1 LQNIR
6 YTITEQRGSTRII
19 KINRPEVY
27 NAINF
32 DLVTELKREISL
44 CETNEK
50 ICAVILTGEGLDSFS
65 AGGDLNTVIKMSPN
79 EAIQYANHVHELL
92 NQIEGLAKPV
102 LAAINGFAL
111 GGGCQIA
118 LACDLR
124 IASINAKIGQPEVK
138 IGISPG
144 WGGTQRLSRIVGISK
159 AKELIYTGKI
169 IDANEAHRIKLVNKI
184 VGLNDD
190 EKQQDDPISKNAIL
204 LKEKLLRECVSIA
217 ESINNGYPMVTKT
230 CKVLINKARDAD
242 SDTGLL
248 LEYLAFR
255 YCLNDL
261 IKKGENLL
269 ENNNHP

>member
-1 LQNIR
+1 MR
-6 YTITEQRGSTRII
+6 YTITEQRGGTSII
-19 KINRPEVY
+19 KINRPEVH

-32 DLVTELKREISL
+32 DLVTELKREIDL

-50 ICAVILTGEGLDSFS
+50 ICAVILTGEGLNSFS
-65 AGGDLNTVIKMSPN
+65 AGGDLKNVIKMSPN
-79 EAIQYANHVHELL
+79 DAIQYANHVHELL
-92 NQIEGLAKPV
+92 NLIEGLAKPV
-102 LAAINGFAL
+102 LAAINGYAL

-124 IASINAKIGQPEVK
+124 IASSNAKIGQPEVK

-169 IDANEAHRIKLVNKI
+169 IDANEAYNIKLINKI
-184 VGLNDD
+184 VRLNDD
-190 EKQQDDPISKNAIL
+190 EKQKDNPIVENLIL

-217 ESINNGYPMVTKT
+217 ESINNGYPIVTKT

-255 YCLNDL
+255 YCLRDL
-261 IKKGENLL
+261 IKKRQDLMEK
-269 ENNNHP
+269 

>member
-1 LQNIR
+1 MQNIR

-32 DLVTELKREISL
+32 DLVTELKREIGL

-50 ICAVILTGEGLDSFS
+50 ICAVILTGEGLNSFS
-65 AGGDLNTVIKMSPN
+65 AGGDLNAVIKMSPN

-92 NQIEGLAKPV
+92 NLIEGLAKPV
-102 LAAINGFAL
+102 FAAINGFAL

-169 IDANEAHRIKLVNKI
+169 IDANEAYRIKLVNKI

-190 EKQQDDPISKNAIL
+190 EKQQDNPISKNAIL

-242 SDTGLL
+242 SDTSLL

-261 IKKGENLL
+261 IKKRENLL

>member
-1 LQNIR
+1 MPNTR
-6 YTITEQRGSTRII
+6 YIITEQRENTRII

-32 DLVTELKREISL
+32 DLVTELKREICL

-50 ICAVILTGEGLDSFS
+50 ICAVILTGEGLNSFS
-65 AGGDLNTVIKMSPN
+65 AGGDLNNVIKMSPN

-92 NQIEGLAKPV
+92 NLIEGLAKPV
-102 LAAINGFAL
+102 IAAINGFAL
-111 GGGCQIA
+111 RGGCQIA

-124 IASINAKIGQPEVK
+124 IASNNAKIGQPEVK

-144 WGGTQRLSRIVGISK
+144 WGGTQRLSRIVGIAK

-169 IDANEAHRIKLVNKI
+169 IDAYEAHRIKLVNKI
-184 VGLNDD
+184 VRLNDD
-190 EKQQDDPISKNAIL
+190 EKQQDEPITKNAIL
-204 LKEKLLRECVSIA
+204 LKEKLLRECTFIA

-242 SDTGLL
+242 IDTGLL

-261 IKKGENLL
+261 IKKRENLI
-269 ENNNHP
+269 EK

>member
-1 LQNIR
+1 MPNTR
-6 YTITEQRGSTRII
+6 YIITEQRENTRII

-32 DLVTELKREISL
+32 DLVTELKREICL

-50 ICAVILTGEGLDSFS
+50 ICAVILTGEGLNSFS
-65 AGGDLNTVIKMSPN
+65 AGGDLKNVIKMSPN
-79 EAIQYANHVHELL
+79 DAIQYANHVHELL
-92 NQIEGLAKPV
+92 NLIEGLAKPV
-102 LAAINGFAL
+102 LAAINGYAL

-124 IASINAKIGQPEVK
+124 IASSNAKIGQPEVK

-169 IDANEAHRIKLVNKI
+169 IDANEAYNIKLINKI
-184 VGLNDD
+184 VRLNDD
-190 EKQQDDPISKNAIL
+190 EKQKDNSIVENLIL
-204 LKEKLLRECVSIA
+204 LKEKLLQECVSIA
-217 ESINNGYPMVTKT
+217 ESINNGYPIVTKT

-255 YCLNDL
+255 YCLSDL
-261 IKKGENLL
+261 IKKRQDLMEK
-269 ENNNHP
+269 

>member
-1 LQNIR
+1 MPNTR
-6 YTITEQRGSTRII
+6 YIITEQRENTRII

-32 DLVTELKREISL
+32 DLVTELKREICL

-50 ICAVILTGEGLDSFS
+50 ICAVILTGEGLNSFS
-65 AGGDLNTVIKMSPN
+65 AGGDLKNVIKMSPN
-79 EAIQYANHVHELL
+79 DAIQYANHVHELL
-92 NQIEGLAKPV
+92 NLIEGLAKPV
-102 LAAINGFAL
+102 LAAINGYAL

-124 IASINAKIGQPEVK
+124 IASSNAKIGQPEVK

-169 IDANEAHRIKLVNKI
+169 IDANEAYNIKLINKI
-184 VGLNDD
+184 VRLNDD
-190 EKQQDDPISKNAIL
+190 EKQKDNPIVENLIL

-217 ESINNGYPMVTKT
+217 ESINNGYPIVTKT

-248 LEYLAFR
+248 LE
-255 YCLNDL
+255 
-261 IKKGENLL
+261 
-269 ENNNHP
+269 

>member
-1 LQNIR
+1 MR
-6 YTITEQRGSTRII
+6 YTITEQRGGTSII
-19 KINRPEVY
+19 KINRPEVH

-32 DLVTELKREISL
+32 DLVTELKREIDL

-50 ICAVILTGEGLDSFS
+50 ICAVILTGEGLNSFS
-65 AGGDLNTVIKMSPN
+65 AGGDLNNVIKMSPN

-92 NQIEGLAKPV
+92 NLIEGLAKPV

-169 IDANEAHRIKLVNKI
+169 IDADEAYRIKLVNK
-184 VGLNDD
+184 VVRLNDD
-190 EKQQDDPISKNAIL
+190 EKQQEQDHPITKNSIL

-217 ESINNGYPMVTKT
+217 DSINNGHPMVTKT
-230 CKVLINKARDAD
+230 CKILINKARDAD

-261 IKKGENLL
+261 IKKRQNLR
-269 ENNNHP
+269 EK

>member
-1 LQNIR
+1 LPNTR
-6 YTITEQRGSTRII
+6 YIITEQRENTRII

-32 DLVTELKREISL
+32 DLVTELKREICL

-50 ICAVILTGEGLDSFS
+50 ICAVILTGEGFNSFS
-65 AGGDLNTVIKMSPN
+65 AGGDLKNVIKMSPN
-79 EAIQYANHVHELL
+79 DAIQYANHVHELL
-92 NQIEGLAKPV
+92 NLIEGLAKPV

-111 GGGCQIA
+111 GGGCQMA

-124 IASINAKIGQPEVK
+124 IASSNAKIGQPEVK

-169 IDANEAHRIKLVNKI
+169 IDANEAFNIKLINKI
-184 VGLNDD
+184 VRLNDD
-190 EKQQDDPISKNAIL
+190 EKQKDNPIVENLIL

-217 ESINNGYPMVTKT
+217 ESINNGYPIVTKT

-255 YCLNDL
+255 YCLSEL
-261 IKKGENLL
+261 IKNDKI
-269 ENNNHP
+269 

>member
-1 LQNIR
+1 MPNTR
-6 YTITEQRGSTRII
+6 YIITEQRENTRII

-32 DLVTELKREISL
+32 DLVTELKREICL

-50 ICAVILTGEGLDSFS
+50 ICAVILTGEGLNSFS
-65 AGGDLNTVIKMSPN
+65 AGGDLKNVIKMSPN
-79 EAIQYANHVHELL
+79 DAIQYANHVHELL
-92 NQIEGLAKPV
+92 NLIEGLAKPV
-102 LAAINGFAL
+102 LAAINGYAL

-124 IASINAKIGQPEVK
+124 IASSNAKIGQPEVK

-169 IDANEAHRIKLVNKI
+169 IDANEAYNIKLINKI
-184 VGLNDD
+184 VRLNDD
-190 EKQQDDPISKNAIL
+190 EKQKDNSIVENLIL
-204 LKEKLLRECVSIA
+204 LKEKLLQECVSIA
-217 ESINNGYPMVTKT
+217 ESINNGYPLVTKT

-255 YCLNDL
+255 YCLRDL
-261 IKKGENLL
+261 IKKRQDLMEK
-269 ENNNHP
+269 

>member
-1 LQNIR
+1 MPNTR
-6 YTITEQRGSTRII
+6 YIITEQRENARII

-32 DLVTELKREISL
+32 DLVTELKREICL

-50 ICAVILTGEGLDSFS
+50 IFAVILTGEGLNSFS
-65 AGGDLNTVIKMSPN
+65 AGGDLKNVIKMSPN
-79 EAIQYANHVHELL
+79 DAIQYANHVHELL
-92 NQIEGLAKPV
+92 NLIEGLAKPV
-102 LAAINGFAL
+102 LAAINGYAL

-124 IASINAKIGQPEVK
+124 IASSNAKIGQPEVK

-169 IDANEAHRIKLVNKI
+169 IDANEAYNIKLINKI
-184 VGLNDD
+184 VRLNDD
-190 EKQQDDPISKNAIL
+190 EKQKDNPIVENLIL

-217 ESINNGYPMVTKT
+217 ESINNGYPIVTKT

-255 YCLNDL
+255 YCLRDL
-261 IKKGENLL
+261 IKKRQDLMEK
-269 ENNNHP
+269 

>member
-1 LQNIR
+1 LPNTR
-6 YTITEQRGSTRII
+6 YIITEQRENTRII

-32 DLVTELKREISL
+32 DLVTELKREICL

-50 ICAVILTGEGLDSFS
+50 ICAVILTGEGLNSFS
-65 AGGDLNTVIKMSPN
+65 AGGDLKSVIKMSPN
-79 EAIQYANHVHELL
+79 DAIQYANHVHELL
-92 NQIEGLAKPV
+92 NLIEGLAKPV

-124 IASINAKIGQPEVK
+124 IASSNAKIGQPEVK

-169 IDANEAHRIKLVNKI
+169 IDANEAYNIKLINKI
-184 VGLNDD
+184 VRLNDD
-190 EKQQDDPISKNAIL
+190 EKQKDNPMVENSIL

-217 ESINNGYPMVTKT
+217 ESINNGYPIVTKT
-230 CKVLINKARDAD
+230 CKVIINKARDAD
-242 SDTGLL
+242 SETGLL

-255 YCLNDL
+255 YCLDDL
-261 IKKGENLL
+261 IRKRQDLMEK
-269 ENNNHP
+269 

>member
-1 LQNIR
+1 LQKTNH
-6 YTITEQRGSTRII
+6 TITEQRGSTRII
-19 KINRPEVY
+19 KINRPEVH

-32 DLVTELKREISL
+32 DLVTELKRQIDL

-50 ICAVILTGEGLDSFS
+50 ISAVILTGEGSASFS
-65 AGGDLNTVIKMSPN
+65 AGGDLNNVIKMSPS

-118 LACDLR
+118 LACDMR

-169 IDANEAHRIKLVNKI
+169 IDANEAYRINLVNKVI
-184 VGLNDD
+184 KLNDE
-190 EKQQDDPISKNAIL
+190 EKQQNNSMTKNDVL
-204 LKEKLLRECVSIA
+204 LYEKLMRECVSIA
-217 ESINNGYPMVTKT
+217 ESINNINPIVTKT

-242 SDTGLL
+242 IDTGLL
-248 LEYLAFR
+248 LEYFAFR
-255 YCLNDL
+255 FCMNDL
-261 IKKGENLL
+261 IHRRNNLK
-269 ENNNHP
+269 ENNII

>member
-1 LQNIR
+1 MPNTR
-6 YTITEQRGSTRII
+6 YIITEQRENTRII

-32 DLVTELKREISL
+32 DLVTELKHEICL
-44 CETNEK
+44 CETNEN
-50 ICAVILTGEGLDSFS
+50 IDALILTGEGLNSFS
-65 AGGDLNTVIKMSPN
+65 AGGDLKNVIKMSPN
-79 EAIQYANHVHELL
+79 DAIQYANHVHELL
-92 NQIEGLAKPV
+92 NLIEGLAKPV

-124 IASINAKIGQPEVK
+124 IASSNAKIGQPEVK

-169 IDANEAHRIKLVNKI
+169 IDANEAYNIKLINKI
-184 VGLNDD
+184 VRLNDD
-190 EKQQDDPISKNAIL
+190 EKQKDNPIVENLIL

-217 ESINNGYPMVTKT
+217 ESINNGYPIVTKT

-242 SDTGLL
+242 SDTDLL

-261 IKKGENLL
+261 IKKRQNLR
-269 ENNNHP
+269 EK

>member
-1 LQNIR
+1 MPNTR
-6 YTITEQRGSTRII
+6 YIITEQRENTRII

-32 DLVTELKREISL
+32 DLVTELKQEISL

-50 ICAVILTGEGLDSFS
+50 ICAVILTGEGLNSFS
-65 AGGDLNTVIKMSPN
+65 AGGDLKNVIKMSPN
-79 EAIQYANHVHELL
+79 DAIQYANHVHELL
-92 NQIEGLAKPV
+92 NLIEGLAKPV

-124 IASINAKIGQPEVK
+124 IASSNAKIGQPEVK

-169 IDANEAHRIKLVNKI
+169 IDANEAYNIKLINKI
-184 VGLNDD
+184 VRLNDD
-190 EKQQDDPISKNAIL
+190 EKQNDNPIAENSIL

-255 YCLNDL
+255 YCLSDL
-261 IKKGENLL
+261 IKNRQDLMGK
-269 ENNNHP
+269 

>member
-1 LQNIR
+1 MPNTR
-6 YTITEQRGSTRII
+6 YIITEQRENTRII

-32 DLVTELKREISL
+32 DLVTELKREICL

-50 ICAVILTGEGLDSFS
+50 ICAVILTGEGLNSFS
-65 AGGDLNTVIKMSPN
+65 AGGDLKNVIKMSPN
-79 EAIQYANHVHELL
+79 DAIQYANHVHELL
-92 NQIEGLAKPV
+92 NIIEGLAKPV

-124 IASINAKIGQPEVK
+124 IASSNAKIGQPEVK

-169 IDANEAHRIKLVNKI
+169 IDANEAYNIKLINKI
-184 VGLNDD
+184 VRLNDD
-190 EKQQDDPISKNAIL
+190 EKQKDNSIVENLIL
-204 LKEKLLRECVSIA
+204 LKEKLLQECVSIA
-217 ESINNGYPMVTKT
+217 ESINNGYPIVTKT

-242 SDTGLL
+242 SYTGLL

-255 YCLNDL
+255 YCLRDL
-261 IKKGENLL
+261 IKKRQDLMEK
-269 ENNNHP
+269 

>member
-1 LQNIR
+1 MR

-19 KINRPEVY
+19 KINRPEVH

-32 DLVTELKREISL
+32 DLVTELKREIGL
-44 CETNEK
+44 CESNEQ
-50 ICAVILTGEGLDSFS
+50 ICAIILTGEGLSSFS
-65 AGGDLNTVIKMSPN
+65 AGGDLNNVIKMSPN

-92 NQIEGLAKPV
+92 NLIEGLAKPV

-124 IASINAKIGQPEVK
+124 IASINAKIGQPDVK

-144 WGGTQRLSRIVGISK
+144 WGGTQRLSRIVGVSK

-169 IDANEAHRIKLVNKI
+169 IDANEALRIKLVNRI
-184 VGLNDD
+184 VRLNDD
-190 EKQQDDPISKNAIL
+190 EKQQDNSITKNRIL
-204 LKEKLLRECVSIA
+204 LKEKLLRECISIA
-217 ESINNGYPMVTKT
+217 ESINNSSPMVTKT

-255 YCLNDL
+255 YCLNEL
-261 IKKGENLL
+261 INKRENLGKNDKHL
-269 ENNNHP
+269 

>member
-1 LQNIR
+1 MQNKR

-19 KINRPEVY
+19 KINRPEVH

-32 DLVTELKREISL
+32 DLVTELKREIGL

-50 ICAVILTGEGLDSFS
+50 ISAVILTGEGLNSFS
-65 AGGDLNTVIKMSPN
+65 AGGDLNSVIKMSPN
-79 EAIQYANHVHELL
+79 EAIRYANHVHELL
-92 NQIEGLAKPV
+92 NLIEGLTKPV

-124 IASINAKIGQPEVK
+124 IASIDAKIGQPEVK

-144 WGGTQRLSRIVGISK
+144 WGGTQRLSRIVGIAK

-184 VGLNDD
+184 VRLNDD
-190 EKQQDDPISKNAIL
+190 EKQLDSHLTKNAIL
-204 LKEKLLRECVSIA
+204 LKEKLLRECVSVA
-217 ESINNGYPMVTKT
+217 ESINNSYPMVTKT
-230 CKVLINKARDAD
+230 YKVLINKARDAD
-242 SDTGLL
+242 SATGLL

-255 YCLNDL
+255 YCLNEL
-261 IKKGENLL
+261 IREREILREK
-269 ENNNHP
+269 

>member
-1 LQNIR
+1 MPNTR
-6 YTITEQRGSTRII
+6 YIITEQRENTRII

-32 DLVTELKREISL
+32 DLVTELKREICL

-50 ICAVILTGEGLDSFS
+50 ICAVILTGEGLNSFS
-65 AGGDLNTVIKMSPN
+65 AGGDLKNVIKMSPN
-79 EAIQYANHVHELL
+79 DAIQYANHVHELL
-92 NQIEGLAKPV
+92 NLIEGLAKPV
-102 LAAINGFAL
+102 LAAINGYAL

-124 IASINAKIGQPEVK
+124 IASSNAKIGQPEVK

-169 IDANEAHRIKLVNKI
+169 IDADEAYRIKLVNKI
-184 VGLNDD
+184 VRLNDV
-190 EKQQDDPISKNAIL
+190 EKQQEQDHPITKNSIL

-217 ESINNGYPMVTKT
+217 DSINNGHPMVTKT
-230 CKVLINKARDAD
+230 CKILINKARDAD

-261 IKKGENLL
+261 IKKRQNLR
-269 ENNNHP
+269 EK

>member
-1 LQNIR
+1 MQNIR

-32 DLVTELKREISL
+32 DLVTELKREIGL

-50 ICAVILTGEGLDSFS
+50 ICAVILTGEGLNSFS
-65 AGGDLNTVIKMSPN
+65 AGGDLTAVIKMSPN

-92 NQIEGLAKPV
+92 NLIEGLAKPV

-169 IDANEAHRIKLVNKI
+169 IDAYEALRIKLVNEI
-184 VGLNDD
+184 VRLNDD
-190 EKQQDDPISKNAIL
+190 ENQPVELTTKNAIL

-217 ESINNGYPMVTKT
+217 ESINTGYPMVTKT

-261 IKKGENLL
+261 IKKRENPR
-269 ENNNHP
+269 EK

>member
-1 LQNIR
+1 MK
-6 YTITEQRGSTRII
+6 YTITEQRGGTSII
-19 KINRPEVY
+19 KINRPEVH

-32 DLVTELKREISL
+32 DLVTELKREIDL

-50 ICAVILTGEGLDSFS
+50 ICAVILTGEGLNSFS
-65 AGGDLNTVIKMSPN
+65 AGGDLKNVIKMSPN
-79 EAIQYANHVHELL
+79 DAIQYANHVHELL
-92 NQIEGLAKPV
+92 NIIEGLAKPV

-124 IASINAKIGQPEVK
+124 IASSNAKIGQPEVK

-169 IDANEAHRIKLVNKI
+169 IDANEAYNIKLINKI
-184 VGLNDD
+184 VRLNDD
-190 EKQQDDPISKNAIL
+190 EKQKDNPIVENLIL

-217 ESINNGYPMVTKT
+217 ESINNGYPIVTKT

-255 YCLNDL
+255 YCLRDL
-261 IKKGENLL
+261 IKKRQDLMEK
-269 ENNNHP
+269 

>member
-1 LQNIR
+1 MPNTR
-6 YTITEQRGSTRII
+6 YIITEQRENTRII

-32 DLVTELKREISL
+32 DLVTELKREICL

-50 ICAVILTGEGLDSFS
+50 ICAVILTGEGFNSFS
-65 AGGDLNTVIKMSPN
+65 AGGDLKNVIKMSPN
-79 EAIQYANHVHELL
+79 DAIQYANHVHELL
-92 NQIEGLAKPV
+92 NIIEGLAKPV

-124 IASINAKIGQPEVK
+124 IASSNAKIGQPEVK

-169 IDANEAHRIKLVNKI
+169 IDANEAYNIKLINKI
-184 VGLNDD
+184 VRLNDD
-190 EKQQDDPISKNAIL
+190 EKQKDNSIVENLIL
-204 LKEKLLRECVSIA
+204 LKEKPSMMRGFLDNNTLRRPFSFSVS
-217 ESINNGYPMVTKT
+217 NT
-230 CKVLINKARDAD
+230 CTRFIRPLIGPE
-242 SDTGLL
+242 TL
-248 LEYLAFR
+248 
-255 YCLNDL
+255 
-261 IKKGENLL
+261 
-269 ENNNHP
+269 

>member
-1 LQNIR
+1 MPNTR
-6 YTITEQRGSTRII
+6 YIITEQRENTRII

-32 DLVTELKREISL
+32 DLVTELKREICL

-50 ICAVILTGEGLDSFS
+50 ICAVILTGEGFNSFS
-65 AGGDLNTVIKMSPN
+65 AGGDLKNVIKMSPN
-79 EAIQYANHVHELL
+79 DAIQYANHVHELL
-92 NQIEGLAKPV
+92 NLIEGLAKPV

-111 GGGCQIA
+111 GGGCQMA

-124 IASINAKIGQPEVK
+124 IASSNAKIGQPEVK

-169 IDANEAHRIKLVNKI
+169 IDANEAFNIKLINKI
-184 VGLNDD
+184 VRLNDD
-190 EKQQDDPISKNAIL
+190 EKQNDNPIVENLIL

-217 ESINNGYPMVTKT
+217 ESINNGYPIVTKT

-255 YCLNDL
+255 YCLSEL
-261 IKKGENLL
+261 IKNDKI
-269 ENNNHP
+269 

>member
-1 LQNIR
+1 MPNTR
-6 YTITEQRGSTRII
+6 YIITEQRENTRII

-32 DLVTELKREISL
+32 DLVTELKREIGL

-50 ICAVILTGEGLDSFS
+50 ICAVILTGEGLNSFS
-65 AGGDLNTVIKMSPN
+65 AGGDLKNVIKMSPN
-79 EAIQYANHVHELL
+79 DAIQYANHVHELL
-92 NQIEGLAKPV
+92 NLIEGLAKPV

-111 GGGCQIA
+111 GGGCQMA

-124 IASINAKIGQPEVK
+124 IASSNAKIGQPEVK

-169 IDANEAHRIKLVNKI
+169 IDANEAYNIKLINKI
-184 VGLNDD
+184 VRLNDD
-190 EKQQDDPISKNAIL
+190 EKQKDNPIVENLIL

-217 ESINNGYPMVTKT
+217 ESINNGYPIVTKT

-255 YCLNDL
+255 YCLRDL
-261 IKKGENLL
+261 IKKRQDLMEK
-269 ENNNHP
+269 

>member
-1 LQNIR
+1 LPNTR
-6 YTITEQRGSTRII
+6 YIITEQRENTRII

-32 DLVTELKREISL
+32 DLVTELKREICL

-50 ICAVILTGEGLDSFS
+50 ICAVILTGEGLNSFS
-65 AGGDLNTVIKMSPN
+65 AGGDLKNVIKMSPN
-79 EAIQYANHVHELL
+79 DAIQYANHVHELL
-92 NQIEGLAKPV
+92 NLIEGLAKPV
-102 LAAINGFAL
+102 LAAINGYAL
-111 GGGCQIA
+111 CGGCQIA

-124 IASINAKIGQPEVK
+124 IASSNAKIGQPEVK

-169 IDANEAHRIKLVNKI
+169 IDANEAYNIKLINKI
-184 VGLNDD
+184 VRLNDD
-190 EKQQDDPISKNAIL
+190 EKQKDNPIVENLIL

-217 ESINNGYPMVTKT
+217 ESINNGYPIVTKT

-261 IKKGENLL
+261 IKKRQNLR
-269 ENNNHP
+269 EK

>member
-1 LQNIR
+1 MPNTR
-6 YTITEQRGSTRII
+6 YIITEQRENTRII

-32 DLVTELKREISL
+32 DLVTELKREICL

-50 ICAVILTGEGLDSFS
+50 ICAVILTGEGLNSFS
-65 AGGDLNTVIKMSPN
+65 AGGDLKNVIKMSPN
-79 EAIQYANHVHELL
+79 DAIQYANHVHELL
-92 NQIEGLAKPV
+92 NIIEGLAKPV

-124 IASINAKIGQPEVK
+124 IASSNAKIGQPEVK

-169 IDANEAHRIKLVNKI
+169 IDANEAYNIKLINKI
-184 VGLNDD
+184 VRLNDD
-190 EKQQDDPISKNAIL
+190 EKQKDNSIVENLIL
-204 LKEKLLRECVSIA
+204 LKEKLLQECVSIA
-217 ESINNGYPMVTKT
+217 ESINNGYPIVTKT

-255 YCLNDL
+255 YCLRDL
-261 IKKGENLL
+261 IKKRQDLMEK
-269 ENNNHP
+269 